1 MILQYLYYFPVF
13 ATTNRNTTQKKPPP
27 SPPRLPIIGNLH
39 QIGPY
44 PHVSLRALAKKYGPL
59 MLLKFGSVPVLVVS
73 SADAAREILR
83 TYDLVFSDRP
93 ISNVSNKIFYYGR
106 NVGFSRYSEY
116 WRQVKSICV
125 TQLLSTKRVHSFH
138 NAREEEVALFL
149 QKIRGSHSK
158 TVNLSEMISQLTNNI
173 LFRVVLGGKSDSPHK
188 WNYSYRIVVKKIL
201 DMLAYSHSMG
211 DFFPYLVWFDWLSG
225 LNGKVEKAAYEV
237 DAFLESVVRDHHAAT
252 DDGCANKDFVS
263 ILLDIGSPID
273 KECIK
278 AVILDMLIA
287 GTETTATTLEWT
299 MAALIKNPDVMSKLQ
314 KEVRKIGKGKSQI
327 LEDDLVKMNYLKAVM
342 KESMRLYMPA
352 PLVVPREAR
361 QDVNVLGYDIEAG
374 TQVLINAWALS
385 RDPSLWDNPEE
396 FRPERFL
403 NSPVD
408 YKGLHYEYLPFGSGR
423 RGCPGIQFAVAIN
436 ELAVANIVHNFN
448 LELPDGKRVEHLD
461 MTALSGLVLHLKS
474 PLLVVATPHV

>member
-13 ATTNRNTTQKKPPP
+13 AATLVLFYKWVITNRNTTQKKPPP

-44 PHVSLRALAKKYGPL
+44 PHASLRVLAKKYGPL

-138 NAREEEVALFL
+138 NAREGEVALFL
-149 QKIRGSHSK
+149 QNIRDFHSK

-188 WNYSYRIVVKKIL
+188 WNYSYKIVVKKIL

-211 DFFPYLVWFDWLSG
+211 DFFPYLGWVDWLSG
-225 LNGKVEKAAYEV
+225 LNGKVEKAANEV
-237 DAFLESVVRDHHAAT
+237 DTFLESVVRDHAAAT
-252 DDGCANKDFVS
+252 DGCANKDFVS

-278 AVILDMLIA
+278 AIIL
-287 GTETTATTLEWT
+287 
-299 MAALIKNPDVMSKLQ
+299 VSK
-314 KEVRKIGKGKSQI
+314 
-327 LEDDLVKMNYLKAVM
+327 
-342 KESMRLYMPA
+342 
-352 PLVVPREAR
+352 
-361 QDVNVLGYDIEAG
+361 
-374 TQVLINAWALS
+374 
-385 RDPSLWDNPEE
+385 
-396 FRPERFL
+396 
-403 NSPVD
+403 
-408 YKGLHYEYLPFGSGR
+408 
-423 RGCPGIQFAVAIN
+423 
-436 ELAVANIVHNFN
+436 
-448 LELPDGKRVEHLD
+448 
-461 MTALSGLVLHLKS
+461 
-474 PLLVVATPHV
+474 